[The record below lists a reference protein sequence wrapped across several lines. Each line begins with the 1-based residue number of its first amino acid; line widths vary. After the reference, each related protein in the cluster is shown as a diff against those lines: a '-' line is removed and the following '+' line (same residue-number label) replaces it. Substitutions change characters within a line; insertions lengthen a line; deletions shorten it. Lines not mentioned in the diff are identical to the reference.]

1 MQVRPLLPAPNF
13 NVNYDTVCVL
23 IDVFLSEGISIE
35 LWDLYNKNRELVGT
49 DHIRGNEIPDGC
61 FHLVVHVWIRNRDGK
76 YLISQRSADRPTFPL
91 MYETVGGS
99 VVKGEDSLTGAIRE
113 VKEEVG
119 LDLSPDN
126 GRLIHSK
133 IRKVINGVKF
143 NDILDVYLF
152 EYDDTVNLKAAT
164 TNEVEKIEWLTKEQI
179 ESLLDAGKMVRNLN
193 YFSEIVSMG

>member
-1 MQVRPLLPAPNF
+1 
-13 NVNYDTVCVL
+13 
-23 IDVFLSEGISIE
+23 
-35 LWDLYNKNRELVGT
+35 
-49 DHIRGNEIPDGC
+49 
-61 FHLVVHVWIRNRDGK
+61 
-76 YLISQRSADRPTFPL
+76 

-179 ESLLDAGKMVRNLN
+179 ENLLNSGKMVRNLN